1 MFDFLCGLFIGG
13 NLVFIAAAMFIS
25 TRSGKISKK
34 SGNLV
39 TFFNNSGVETTV
51 ELVNDLRD
59 DDNYAVVRKPDTQLE
74 FVVSS
79 HRLG

>member
-1 MFDFLCGLFIGG
+1 MIEFLCGLFIGG
-13 NLVFIAAAMFIS
+13 NLVFIVAAMFFS
-25 TRSGKISKK
+25 TRPGKINKK

-39 TFFNNSGVETTV
+39 TFFNNRGVETTV

-59 DDNYAVVRKPDTQLE
+59 DDDYAVVRKPETKLE

-79 HRLG
+79 QRLS

>member
-1 MFDFLCGLFIGG
+1 MSEFLCGLFIGG
-13 NLVFIAAAMFIS
+13 NLVFIVAVMFIS
-25 TRSGKISKK
+25 SRPGKISKK
-34 SGNLV
+34 SGSLV
-39 TFFNNSGVETTV
+39 TFFNSRGVETTV

-79 HRLG
+79 HRLS